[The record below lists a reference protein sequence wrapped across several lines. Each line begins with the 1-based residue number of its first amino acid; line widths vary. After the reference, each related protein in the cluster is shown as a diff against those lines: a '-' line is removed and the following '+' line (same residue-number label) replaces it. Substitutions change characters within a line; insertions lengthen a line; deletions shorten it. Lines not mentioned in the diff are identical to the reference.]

1 MINISNNLL
10 AVMVIVAIVSSVGS
24 TAMMFALFQPQ
35 AQPQQITGM
44 TQNTAQGQATV
55 SLYAE
60 ANLQLLVSSVDFGN
74 ITIGSYKDTM
84 NWTAAHPFVLE
95 NNGSIAINIST
106 ALSSIDRLW
115 DNSYLCTGT
124 WANCI
129 QFNVSRNYSAMT
141 NGTGGHVYI
150 YNATPFRP
158 FDNVSQSE
166 SLTAAAV
173 VTNPANLVYNLTATV
188 NLNRVNVNL
197 NITVPTGEPSGSKS
211 ATIYF
216 KASAG

>member
-1 MINISNNLL
+1 MNISNNLL
-10 AVMVIVAIVSSVGS
+10 AIMVIFAMAISIAGTMTIMSFMPAGQ
-24 TAMMFALFQPQ
+24 QPL
-35 AQPQQITGM
+35 TGM
-44 TQNTAQGQATV
+44 TQNIATGTATA

-216 KASAG
+216 KAQAG